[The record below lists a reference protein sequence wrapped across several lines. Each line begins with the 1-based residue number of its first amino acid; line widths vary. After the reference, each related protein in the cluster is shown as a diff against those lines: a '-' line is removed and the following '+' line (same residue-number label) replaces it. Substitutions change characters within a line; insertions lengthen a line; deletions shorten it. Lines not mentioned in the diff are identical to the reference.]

1 MIKCVIFDFG
11 DTLSN
16 AKKSNEITQKECP
29 ELDILKKRKTDLTKE
44 ELMDA
49 KKQAEER
56 YRKSDY
62 LLIQKDPYIFLRILL
77 DELGIEFNKKLSDE
91 CDNAFWAGRVHN
103 SELMPNA
110 KKLLLYLKK
119 KGVLLAVITNTKI
132 WHNERIAHKHGL
144 YDLFDEFVESHKF
157 GGVKSELKIFEHF
170 LEQINKN
177 KQKVI
182 LPEECLMVGNNL
194 NEDTAAK
201 KIGMK
206 TAILKTNIHV
216 SQLAEIIEPNY
227 YIDDLIE
234 IKEIVEELR

>member
-29 ELDILKKRKTDLTKE
+29 ELSILQKHKPNLTKTGLMETKKRTE
-44 ELMDA
+44 EL
-49 KKQAEER
+49 
-56 YRKSDY
+56 YRNSNY
-62 LLIQKDPYIFLRILL
+62 LDIQKDPYIFTRILL
-77 DELGIEFNKKLSDE
+77 DELGLAFDKTLCDE
-91 CDNAFWAGRVHN
+91 CENIFWEDRAGN
-103 SELMPNA
+103 TELMPNA
-110 KKLLLYLKK
+110 KNLLLYLKDNNI
-119 KGVLLAVITNTKI
+119 LLAVITNTTDGHNAKI
-132 WHNERIAHKHGL
+132 SKNHGIF
-144 YDLFDEFVESHKF
+144 DLFDEFVESHKF

-182 LPEECLMVGNNL
+182 LPAECLMVGNNL

-201 KIGMK
+201 KVGMK
-206 TAILKTNIHV
+206 TVILKTNIHV
-216 SQLAEIIEPNY
+216 SQLAEIIEPDY
-227 YIDDLIE
+227 YIDDLID